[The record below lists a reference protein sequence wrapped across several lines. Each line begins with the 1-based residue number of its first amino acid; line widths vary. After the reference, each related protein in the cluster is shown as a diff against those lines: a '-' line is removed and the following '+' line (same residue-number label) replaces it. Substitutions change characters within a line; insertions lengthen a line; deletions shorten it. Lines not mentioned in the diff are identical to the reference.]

1 MANVIED
8 NKLSGVT
15 TDPDT
20 GISLEVIG
28 ISSVNREE
36 WLVTDLACNLLGVTS
51 VPLYETLGQEMLNII
66 LDECE
71 LTTIFG
77 SDICL
82 RNILSISKS
91 NYKLQKLVTFDSE
104 ISAEL
109 IFFVI
114 PVVFSVS
121 AKLIYLNKDCKENN
135 SFRMKNH

>member
-1 MANVIED
+1 VANVIED

-109 IFFVI
+109 
-114 PVVFSVS
+114 
-121 AKLIYLNKDCKENN
+121 KDLATKHNL
-135 SFRMKNH
+135 

>member
-51 VPLYETLGQEMLNII
+51 VPLYETLVQEMLNII

-109 IFFVI
+109 KDLATKHNLELICYHT
-114 PVVFSVS
+114 VV
-121 AKLIYLNKDCKENN
+121 K
-135 SFRMKNH
+135 